1 MSNKKNI
8 KIIIKTIEETLGLKK
23 GSINEKSKSTNFEN
37 WDSLGIIN
45 IITAL
50 EHELETKFKIDDYER
65 FNSVNEI
72 SKILKDHKIN

>member
-1 MSNKKNI
+1 MSNKTNI

-23 GSINEKSKSTNFEN
+23 GSISEKSKSVNYEN

-50 EHELETKFKIDDYER
+50 EHELEIKFKIDDYEK

-72 SKILKDHKIN
+72 NKILKDHKIK

>member
-23 GSINEKSKSTNFEN
+23 GSINEKSKSVNYEN

-50 EHELETKFKIDDYER
+50 EHELEIKFKIDDYEK

-72 SKILKDHKIN
+72 NKILKDHKIK